1 MVTAAD
7 AFPSKYLK
15 ATDLGDGPTVV
26 TIKLAELERIKG
38 FDGKEQ
44 PKVVCY
50 FAKKYKPLILNRTNF
65 DAITDIADSGETD
78 DWVGTRIE
86 LYATPVTFNGKTADS
101 IRVRKPGAEQKPKKM
116 AAPVAESKPE
126 FDDQIPFGPEDDE

>member
-1 MVTAAD
+1 MVTASD

-15 ATDLGDGPTVV
+15 ATDLNDGPAVV

-44 PKVVCY
+44 PKVVVY

-86 LYATPVTFNGKTADS
+86 LFTTQVTFNGKTADGV
-101 IRVRKPGAEQKPKKM
+101 RVRKPGAEQKSKK
-116 AAPVAESKPE
+116 AAVAVAPA
-126 FDDQIPFGPEDDE
+126 DDDNDMNDKLPPWA

>member
-1 MVTAAD
+1 MVTASD

-15 ATDLGDGPTVV
+15 ATDLEDGPAVV

-38 FDGKEQ
+38 YDGKEV

-78 DWVGTRIE
+78 DWTGTKVE
-86 LYATPVTFNGKTADS
+86 LFATPVTFNGKTADS
-101 IRVRKPGAEQKPKKM
+101 IRVRKPGAEAKPKK
-116 AAPVAESKPE
+116 PVPPVEGKPD
-126 FDDQIPFGPEDDE
+126 FNDSIPFNGSDED

>member
-1 MVTAAD
+1 MVTASD

-15 ATDLGDGPTVV
+15 ATDLSDGPAVV

-44 PKVVCY
+44 PKVVVY

-86 LYATPVTFNGKTADS
+86 D
-101 IRVRKPGAEQKPKKM
+101 PGDVQWQNSGRRTRSQAER
-116 AAPVAESKPE
+116 
-126 FDDQIPFGPEDDE
+126 DG

>member
-1 MVTAAD
+1 MVTASE

-15 ATDLGDGPTVV
+15 AADLNDGPAIV
-26 TIKLAELERIKG
+26 TIKLAELEWIKG

-44 PKVVCY
+44 PKVVVY
-50 FAKKYKPLILNRTNF
+50 FAKKHKPLILNRTNF

-86 LYATPVTFNGKTADS
+86 LFTMPVTFNGKTADGV
-101 IRVRKPGAEQKPKKM
+101 RVRKPGAEQKPKKV
-116 AAPVAESKPE
+116 VAKDDDDKPP
-126 FDDQIPFGPEDDE
+126 FNDTIPFGPEDE